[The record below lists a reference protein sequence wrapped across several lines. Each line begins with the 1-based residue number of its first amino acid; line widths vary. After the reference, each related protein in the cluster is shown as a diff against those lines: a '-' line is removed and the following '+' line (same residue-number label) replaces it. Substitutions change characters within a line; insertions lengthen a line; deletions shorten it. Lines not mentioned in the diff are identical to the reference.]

1 MSRNEWALVVVLAL
15 VMAAWVTSPL
25 HKIPNAI
32 VALAGVAALLLLN
45 VMSWDDLLGERR
57 AWDALVWFAPLLM
70 MASELSRTGVITA
83 LSGSLLGQLH
93 GWPWPLALLVLAV
106 TYLYLHYGFA
116 SMTAHVTA
124 LYPGFLATALIAGV
138 PVALA
143 PMPLAYFSSLD
154 ASLTH
159 YGTGSAPI
167 YFGAGYVS
175 QGTWWR
181 VGFLVSLVNIV
192 IWLGVGMVWWKVL
205 GWW

>member
-1 MSRNEWALVVVLAL
+1 M
-15 VMAAWVTSPL
+15 
-25 HKIPNAI
+25 
-32 VALAGVAALLLLN
+32 
-45 VMSWDDLLGERR
+45 
-57 AWDALVWFAPLLM
+57 
-70 MASELSRTGVITA
+70 
-83 LSGSLLGQLH
+83 LGQLH